1 MVSKFE
7 TKGQQSSS
15 ISSIKTSSLTLNAN
29 RWCAENYDGQ
39 AEPVEIQLK
48 SPAESVYV
56 TKCTN
61 SVLVISGK
69 AAAVSIEQCA
79 DVGIVVKDDVVST
92 IEIINSSKVK
102 LQVDS
107 SVPLVSIDNSDS
119 ISIYLPNREQRQPE
133 FITAKA
139 SEINVFSK
147 KGAKDDEDLHETA
160 IPEQFRSH
168 FDAEGRLVT
177 VPMQHTGG

>member
-1 MVSKFE
+1 MVNALG

-15 ISSIKTSSLTLNAN
+15 MGSVKTSSLSLNAN
-29 RWCAENYDGQ
+29 RWCAENYSNA

-48 SPAESVYV
+48 SPAESVYI
-56 TKCTN
+56 TKCSD
-61 SVLVISGK
+61 SVLVINGK

-79 DVGIVVKDDVVST
+79 GVGVVVKDDVVST
-92 IEIINSSKVK
+92 IEVINSSKVK
-102 LQVDS
+102 LQIDA

-119 ISIYLPNREQRQPE
+119 VSIYLPSREQKQPE

-139 SEINVFSK
+139 SEINIFSK
-147 KGAKDDEDLHETA
+147 KGAKEDEDLRETA

-168 FDAEGRLVT
+168 FDSDGRLVT
-177 VPMQHTGG
+177 VPVQHAGA